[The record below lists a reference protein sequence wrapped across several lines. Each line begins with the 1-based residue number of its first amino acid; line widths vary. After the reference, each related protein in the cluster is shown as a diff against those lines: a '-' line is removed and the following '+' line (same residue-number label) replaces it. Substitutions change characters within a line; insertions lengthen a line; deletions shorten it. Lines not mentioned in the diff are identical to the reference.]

1 MTVAASQF
9 PLIGGQPFSNSSLL
23 AVEVATSTS
32 GYVPLIPVGTYGD
45 FIDPYWGG
53 VECIRLSIPVST
65 AVKVGQGST
74 LTADSGFVSVPNTAN
89 LGQPLAFSLSSI
101 PSNATYVQYAW
112 FVIAGRHPVLSGA
125 SVAANTAYG
134 ITAAGT
140 FGANSAGK
148 QVLNSRIQVA
158 ATTTVVKANTA
169 VTNGSPT
176 LRVQNSDGWFV
187 GLALSGTGIPASTE
201 IGAIDA
207 SGTLVSM
214 VQAGT
219 STAQNA
225 TATTSTSVTATYTS
239 GSNYYNVAVSS
250 RPLAQGAIT

>member
-1 MTVAASQF
+1 MTVAANQF
-9 PLIGGQPFSNSSLL
+9 NNIGIQPFSNSSLL
-23 AVEVATSTS
+23 SVEVATATS
-32 GYVPLIPVGTYGD
+32 GYVPLVPVGQICN

-53 VECIRLSIPVST
+53 VEAIRLSIPTST

-74 LTADSGFVSVPNTAN
+74 LTATGGFVSVPNTAN
-89 LGQPLAFSLSSI
+89 LGQPIAFSVSSI

-112 FVIAGRHPVLSGA
+112 FVISGRHPVLSGA
-125 SVAANTAYG
+125 SVAADTTYG

-158 ATTTVVKANTA
+158 ATTTVVKANTS

-214 VQAGT
+214 VQSGT
-219 STAQNA
+219 TTPQNA
-225 TATTSTSVTATYTS
+225 TATTSTSITATYTS
-239 GSNYYNVAVSS
+239 GSTYYNVAVSN
-250 RPLAQGAIT
+250 RPFAQGAIT